1 MSRLP
6 LASVIINNF
15 NYGRFLNEAIDSAL
29 AQTYSRTEVIVVDDG
44 SADNSQDI
52 IVSYGERIIPILKE
66 NGGQA
71 SALNAGL
78 ATSRGELVCFLD
90 SDDILLPTAVEK
102 AADLLGTGEP
112 AKVHWPLWV
121 IDEHGKRT
129 GSLTPRQTLPE
140 GDLREQVLQE
150 GPSSTASPP
159 TTGNAWS
166 RRFLERVFP
175 VPEAEYRLCADDYLY
190 ALAPAFGPIR
200 RISEPQGSYRLHGQN
215 RYQGMSFE
223 QKLSVGF
230 SVQDHQCRVLS
241 KFFGD
246 MGIEVD
252 LNAWKS
258 NLWFH
263 RIHLAIQEI
272 IALVPPGDTFIL
284 VDRNR
289 WGTDDSIAGRR
300 RMPFLEREGQ
310 YGGAP
315 SDDRTALREFERL
328 RESGATFIVFGWPA
342 FWWLND
348 YLGLHRRLRSQFRCI
363 LENERLI
370 VFDLR
375 T

>member
-6 LASVIINNF
+6 LASIIINNF
-15 NYGRFLNEAIDSAL
+15 NYGRFLREAIDSAL
-29 AQTYSRTEVIVVDDG
+29 SQTYSRTEVIVVDDG
-44 SADNSQDI
+44 STDNSRDI
-52 IVSYGERIIPILKE
+52 IASYGKRIAPILKE
-66 NGGQA
+66 NAGQA
-71 SALNAGL
+71 SAFNAGL
-78 ATSRGELVCFLD
+78 TMSRGDLVCFLD
-90 SDDILLPTAVEK
+90 SDDVLLPTAMEK
-102 AADLLGTGEP
+102 AADLLCTREP
-112 AKVHWPLWV
+112 AKVHWPLWI
-121 IDEHGKRT
+121 IDEYGKRT
-129 GSLTPRQTLPE
+129 GTVTPRQPLPE
-140 GDLREQVLQE
+140 GDLRERVLYE

-200 RISEPQGSYRLHGQN
+200 RISEPQGAYRLHGQN

-223 QKLSVGF
+223 QKLDVGF
-230 SVQDHQCRVLS
+230 SVQDDQCRVLS

-252 LNAWKS
+252 LNTWKS

-263 RIHLAIQEI
+263 RLHLAIHEI
-272 IALVPPGDTFIL
+272 TALVPPGDTFIL

-289 WGTDDSIAGRR
+289 WGTDDFVAGRR
-300 RMPFLEREGQ
+300 RLPFLEREGQ

-315 SDDRTALREFERL
+315 PDDGTALREFERL

-348 YLGLHRRLRSQFRCI
+348 YLGLHHRLRSQFHCI